1 VLNPLNRYPRLL
13 SRLVERW
20 KTYFILATAILLQL
34 THGMTVSADTQSQ
47 TVQGQRPNIVL
58 ILLDDVGFG
67 ATSTFGGAIATPTLD
82 ALAEEGLRFNRF
94 HTTAICSPT
103 RASLLTG
110 RDSHAANVGAVL
122 NSASAVPGYQGM
134 IQADTATLPQIL
146 HKHGY
151 ATGAFGKWHLAPPW
165 ETTPEGP
172 FDRWPTG
179 LGFDEFY
186 GFLGGETDQFEPT
199 LYRGTQPIFRPEGND
214 YHVTEDIVDQSIS
227 WIEQTR
233 TADAQKPFLLYL
245 APGATHAPLQVPTS
259 WIEQYKGHFSGGW
272 DTLRE
277 QILARQIQ
285 LGVVPEGTQLTPRP
299 DQLPAW
305 ESLSTDQKAVAERL
319 METYAGFLAHTDHHI
334 GRLVQALK
342 DQGEFDNTL
351 FVYIAGDNGSSA
363 EGGVAGSINYMGAL
377 QGLSDPLAMQVAA
390 LDRIGDESTYPQ
402 YPAGW
407 AWALT
412 SPFQWVKQV
421 ASHLGGTR
429 VGAVIT
435 WPAVIREHAG
445 EIRSQFTHVNDIA
458 PTVLAALNIDTPQA
472 FNGVAQKPM
481 DGRSFLQALQS
492 KAAPEHKATQLFE
505 VNGNRAIY
513 HDGWMASAFHQRLP
527 WSVGVRVKASAMS
540 DDTWE
545 LYNLN
550 EDFSQS
556 NDLADKKPAKLK
568 ELQAVFRARAQ
579 ALGIY
584 PIQSAMDTMF
594 SLPAPNLGKDVNEV
608 VYPQPVIGITENQTV
623 NIFNKSWHLKA
634 TIEGDSPS
642 GVIATMGGV
651 AAGWSLYLDEQSRA
665 VFEYKTFEL
674 ASVALRSKKP
684 VSGTSEIE
692 IRFDYDGGGWAKGGE
707 FSLRVNQEVAASERI
722 LVTPPAYFS
731 IDETFDM
738 GMDTGS
744 AAGAYPEGA
753 PQGFPFSAGTLRN
766 IVLSLKK
773 PVDC

>member
-1 VLNPLNRYPRLL
+1 MLRHQIQFAKRVQFKTNP
-13 SRLVERW
+13 W
-20 KTYFILATAILLQL
+20 KTKAVLIFVALL
-34 THGMTVSADTQSQ
+34 HVVSANAAETATELESSNQEK
-47 TVQGQRPNIVL
+47 PNIVL
-58 ILLDDVGFG
+58 VLLDDVGFG

-122 NSASAVPGYQGM
+122 NSASAVPGYQGL
-134 IQADTATLPQIL
+134 IQASTATLPAIL
-146 HKHGY
+146 REHGY

-165 ETTPEGP
+165 ETTPAGP

-199 LYRGTQPIFRPEGND
+199 LYHGIQPIFRPEGEA
-214 YHVTEDIVDQSIS
+214 YHVTEDIVDQSIH

-233 TADAQKPFLLYL
+233 KANTQKPFLLYL
-245 APGATHAPLQVPTS
+245 APGATHAPLQVPKS
-259 WIEQYKGHFSGGW
+259 WIHLYRGKFSGGW
-272 DTLRE
+272 DALRE
-277 QILARQIQ
+277 QILKRQIQ
-285 LGVVPEGTQLTPRP
+285 RGVVPANTQLTPRP
-299 DQLPAW
+299 EQLPAW
-305 ESLSTDQKAVAERL
+305 ESLSADQRAVAERL
-319 METYAGFLAHTDHHI
+319 METYAGFLAHTDYHI

-342 DQGEFDNTL
+342 DRGEFDNTL

-377 QGLSDPLAMQVAA
+377 QGLRDPLAMQTAA

-435 WPAVIREHAG
+435 WPAMIQDQAG

-458 PTVLAALNIDTPQA
+458 PTVLDALGIEAPNV
-472 FNGVAQKPM
+472 FNQVAQKPM
-481 DGRSFLQALQS
+481 DGRSFLDALQTGD
-492 KAAPEHKATQLFE
+492 APEHKTTQLFE

-527 WSVGVRVKASAMS
+527 WSVGVRGKASDMS
-540 DDTWE
+540 EDTWE

-550 EDFSQS
+550 DDFSQS
-556 NDLADKKPAKLK
+556 TDLSEKAPAKLA
-568 ELQAVFRARAQ
+568 ELREVFRARAQ
-579 ALGIY
+579 TMGIY

-594 SLPAPNLGKDVNEV
+594 SMPAPNLGKDLQEV

-623 NIFNKSWHLKA
+623 NIFNKSWYLKA
-634 TIEGDSPS
+634 TVEGKSPT

-651 AAGWSLYLDEQSRA
+651 AAGWSLYLDAQSHA

-674 ASVALRSKKP
+674 AKVALRSEVP
-684 VSGTSEIE
+684 VSGQSHIE
-692 IRFDYDGGGWAKGGE
+692 VRFDYDGGGWAKGGE
-707 FSLRVNQEVAASERI
+707 FSLLVNQTAVAGERI

-738 GMDTGS
+738 GLDTGS
-744 AAGAYPEGA
+744 AAGAYPEGV
-753 PQGFPFSAGTLRN
+753 PQGFPFSGGTLRD
-766 IVLSLKK
+766 IILSLKK
-773 PVDC
+773 PEDC